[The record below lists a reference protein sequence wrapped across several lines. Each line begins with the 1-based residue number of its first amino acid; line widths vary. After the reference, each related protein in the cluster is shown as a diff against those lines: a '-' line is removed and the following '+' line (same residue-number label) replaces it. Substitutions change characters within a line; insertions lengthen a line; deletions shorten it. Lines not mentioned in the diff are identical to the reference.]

1 MPKVDGGIVV
11 HRPVGDVFAYA
22 TSAESH
28 LRWVP
33 GIRDASYIDDEPPH
47 EGSRWRVTVTFGGFN
62 VEAVNEVVEFVPERV
77 FAWRSVSGPM
87 RSSGAY
93 RFSALADDVTRFDYM
108 FSTEDRLTMLS
119 GFALPMALRLLRR
132 EVQSRFER
140 IKVSLEA
147 GELSIA

>member
-11 HRPVGDVFAYA
+11 HRPAHEVFAYA

-33 GIRDASYIDDEPPH
+33 GIRDASYIDDEPPR
-47 EGSRWRVTVTFGGFN
+47 EGSRWRVTVHFGGFN
-62 VEAVNEVVEFVPERV
+62 VEAVNEVVAFVPDRLFE
-77 FAWRSVSGPM
+77 WRSVSGPV
-87 RSSGAY
+87 RSSGSY
-93 RFSALADDVTRFDYM
+93 VFTPLADDLTRFDYM
-108 FSTEDRLTMLS
+108 FTTHDRLPMVS

-132 EVQSRFER
+132 EVQSRFDR
-140 IKVSLEA
+140 IKVSLET